1 MSQTYIPVSL
11 RRLVYERANGLCE
24 YCLLP
29 ERFSFALHQ
38 IDHITAEKHG
48 GGTVADNLALSCILC
63 NKYKG
68 SDLASIDPLTGKITP
83 LFHPR
88 LQTWHEHFILEAAG
102 HFASQTPEGRA
113 TLRLLQLNQSERV
126 EERRL
131 LIDSDLWP
139 FRLMS

>member
-1 MSQTYIPVSL
+1 MSQTYITVDL
-11 RRLVYERANGLCE
+11 RRVVYERAAGLCE

-48 GGTVADNLALSCILC
+48 GKTVEDNLALSCIIC

-68 SDLASIDPLTGKITP
+68 SDLASIDPVTGNITP

-88 LQTWHEHFILEAAG
+88 RQIWHEHFNIQ
-102 HFASQTPEGRA
+102 SQGLLVSYTPEGRS
-113 TLRLLQLNQSERV
+113 TIRLLQMNQPERV

-131 LIDSDLWP
+131 LIEFGLWP
-139 FRLMS
+139 FRLSS